1 MLEHIQEKP
10 NQTGRQR
17 SAIILW
23 SVCQPGSIEELLHIP
38 DVDKNEFL
46 KKLREIDSIF
56 LGRKPWS
63 LLLSVSQ
70 EDYEDLHSP
79 RRKDNLYSMDQ
90 NNCWESGEGDSQLNT
105 VL

>member
-1 MLEHIQEKP
+1 MNFYKK
-10 NQTGRQR
+10 
-17 SAIILW
+17 
-23 SVCQPGSIEELLHIP
+23 
-38 DVDKNEFL
+38 KNWF
-46 KKLREIDSIF
+46 IF

-79 RRKDNLYSMDQ
+79 QCKDNLYSMDQ